1 VSVNLDHAYD
11 EYLASHPKEAI
22 RALGNFESALHGS
35 LVKFGRSV
43 LPTYFK
49 PHFLSEKQERLLKN
63 AAEMTI
69 KIINRVIE
77 LYNKEPYLRSHFEI
91 DPEAEEWLLLDPGYK
106 QSVVFT
112 RIDGFLEG
120 ESLKLVEFNTD
131 SPAGAAYADKIGD
144 LILEQKDL
152 KPLFDQYQLKHEARV
167 EKILAALLSCYGEFG
182 GSERPQIAIVDWR
195 TVKTRPEFEMIKNF
209 FEEKGYKTVI
219 ADPRDLRY
227 RGGKLYHEHFRVDL
241 VYRRVIFNELM
252 DKIDEVQDLL
262 KAYKEK
268 AVCVVNPLCSK
279 LAGTKA
285 ILSFLTNPGYDK
297 FFTEKEN
304 QFKTEYLPWTR
315 QLTDSERFYGNK
327 KIFLIDFLKD
337 EKDFLVLKPRD
348 SYDAKDVFVGRE
360 TPEEEWNRVLDKA
373 LKENW
378 VFQEFVN
385 VPIMSVPET
394 VNNKLDFVYKK
405 VSIGLYTCGPKY
417 AGAMSRLCD
426 DTIISVAHGGAL
438 IPCMVVEDLHSH

>member
-1 VSVNLDHAYD
+1 MSINLDHAYD

-22 RALGNFESALHGS
+22 RALGNFESALHES

-49 PHFLSEKQERLLKN
+49 PHFLSEKQERILRIVS
-63 AAEMTI
+63 ETMI
-69 KIINRVIE
+69 KVMNKVIDLYIN
-77 LYNKEPYLRSHFEI
+77 EPYLRSHFEI
-91 DPEAEEWLLLDPGYK
+91 DPEHEEWLLLDPGYK
-106 QSVVFT
+106 QSVIFS

-120 ESLKLVEFNTD
+120 EALKLVEFNTD
-131 SPAGAAYADKIGD
+131 SPAGAAYADKIAD
-144 LILEQKDL
+144 LILAQKDL
-152 KPLFDQYQLKHEARV
+152 KPFFDQYQLKNESRI
-167 EKILAALLSCYGEFG
+167 EKVLGALVACYEEFG
-182 GSERPQIAIVDWR
+182 GKERPQIAIVDWR
-195 TVKTRPEFEMIKNF
+195 TVKTRPEFEMIKDH

-241 VYRRVIFNELM
+241 VYRRAIFNELM
-252 DKIDEVQDLL
+252 DKIDEFEDFL
-262 KAYKEK
+262 KAYKDK
-268 AVCVVNPLCSK
+268 AVCVVNPLRSK
-279 LAGTKA
+279 IAGTKA
-285 ILSFLTNPGYDK
+285 ILSFLTNPAYDK

-304 QFKTEYLPWTR
+304 EMKSEYLPWTR
-315 QLTDSERFYGNK
+315 QLADSERFYGNK

-348 SYDAKDVFVGRE
+348 AYDAKDVFVGRD

-405 VSIGLYTCGPKY
+405 VSVGLYTFGAKY

-438 IPCMVVEDLHSH
+438 IPCMVVEEPHSH